1 MIIVDAGES
10 TIDVSAYSQN
20 TKGSV
25 KDSFEEIAAPQCEST
40 MVPLF
45 RHFHLSFDLQA
56 ISKGRF
62 SSASSRVSSSTVL
75 IFPPLIA
82 PSVN

>member
-1 MIIVDAGES
+1 MIIVDAGET

-20 TKGSV
+20 IKG
-25 KDSFEEIAAPQCEST
+25 SFEEIAAPHCEST

-45 RHFHLSFDLQA
+45 RHFRLSFKLQA

-62 SSASSRVSSSTVL
+62 SSASTRDSSSTVYSL
-75 IFPPLIA
+75 L
-82 PSVN
+82 